1 MVVTAM
7 QTKTV
12 QQEME
17 VVLVVIMVVVV
28 IVVAAMVMPTK
39 KASAALA
46 HMPLWMESAPPS
58 TKRAFI
64 VKKMRFMTKTC
75 TLINSPNRQRQLQQQ

>member
-1 MVVTAM
+1 VVVTAM
-7 QTKTV
+7 QTKTM

-17 VVLVVIMVVVV
+17 VVLEVIMVVVV
-28 IVVAAMVMPTK
+28 IVVAAMVMPTKK

-58 TKRAFI
+58 TKRAL
-64 VKKMRFMTKTC
+64 KKYVLCQK
-75 TLINSPNRQRQLQQQ
+75 LVL